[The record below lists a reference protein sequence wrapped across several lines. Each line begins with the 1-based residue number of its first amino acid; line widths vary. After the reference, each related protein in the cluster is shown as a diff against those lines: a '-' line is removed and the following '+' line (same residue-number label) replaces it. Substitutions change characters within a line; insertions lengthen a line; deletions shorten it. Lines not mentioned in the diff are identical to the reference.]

1 MARFI
6 DDIKGNGAGQPY
18 SIVTINQ
25 LTGESESLIEPT
37 TERVKK
43 RKREICIPAKADE
56 SIRTVGLPVSTK
68 SRMEDVPAKA

>member
-43 RKREICIPAKADE
+43 EEEICIPAKADE